1 MIWLHVIHPQT
12 LSSDHVIAQW
22 AKEIYMYY
30 ADLNT
35 QYDALLHW
43 IVSTHGVLSWPV
55 TPQLSDNV

>member
-1 MIWLHVIHPQT
+1 MSSIPKLLPQT
-12 LSSDHVIAQW
+12 MSLHSGP
-22 AKEIYMYY
+22 KKYMYY